1 MGVRMNTKA
10 LALTIAVFVLGYF
23 LGTSSYNYQ
32 YYSIPNKYSDAAQ
45 QLATIE
51 YTEKDNLDLP
61 SPHSRINIDQIS
73 VYDNEVILKVNNAKW
88 AFFTDTKSM
97 EPVID
102 SKSKAI
108 EIIPKYEQEIHVGDI
123 ISYQP
128 EYNAGLVTHRV
139 KETGYDSL
147 GWYAILQGDNN
158 ENVDPGK
165 VRFNQVKRILVAII
179 Y

>member
-1 MGVRMNTKA
+1 MGVRMNIKA
-10 LALTIAVFVLGYF
+10 LALIMAVFVLGYF
-23 LGTSSYNYQ
+23 LGTFSYYYQ
-32 YYSIPNKYSDAAQ
+32 YNSIPNKYSDAAQ

-51 YTEKDNLDLP
+51 YTENENVDLP
-61 SPHSRINIDQIS
+61 SPHSRIGIDQIS
-73 VYDNEVILKVNNAKW
+73 VYDNEVILKVNDAKW

-102 SKSKAI
+102 STSKAI
-108 EIIPKYEQEIHVGDI
+108 EIIPNYEQDIHVGDI
-123 ISYQP
+123 VSYQP
-128 EYNAGLVTHRV
+128 DYNTGLVTHRV
-139 KETGYDSL
+139 IETGYDSL
-147 GWYAILQGDNN
+147 GWYAILKGDNN